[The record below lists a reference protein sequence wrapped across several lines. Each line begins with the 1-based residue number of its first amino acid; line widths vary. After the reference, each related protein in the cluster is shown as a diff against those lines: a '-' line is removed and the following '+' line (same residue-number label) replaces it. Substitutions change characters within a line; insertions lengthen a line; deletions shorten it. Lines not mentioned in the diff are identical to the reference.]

1 MTEEAVIKAL
11 EALPA
16 VMAEDEA
23 IPALNTHLC
32 ASETESLADTLKQVG
47 FGGSTQHRLI
57 GRVSPTQLALLVPRG
72 IALAE
77 INAHREQ
84 PISDA
89 ELRRVLADNHILD
102 YPGGTSQ
109 ASDAYVSP
117 LPPEGLNGPNPEA
130 LQGDDYPLEYDKNG
144 YPELP
149 ACLDC
154 RKAKMTAQA
163 A

>member
-1 MTEEAVIKAL
+1 MG
-11 EALPA
+11 
-16 VMAEDEA
+16 EDEA
-23 IPALNTHLC
+23 ILALNMHLC
-32 ASETESLADTLKQVG
+32 ASETESLADTLKQVC
-47 FGGSTQHRLI
+47 FGGSAQYRLI
-57 GRVSPTQLALLVPRG
+57 GRVSKTHLLALLVPRG

-77 INAHREQ
+77 INAHRKK

-154 RKAKMTAQA
+154 RKPKMTAQA

>member
-1 MTEEAVIKAL
+1 VLWRKH
-11 EALPA
+11 PA
-16 VMAEDEA
+16 SLNWASIAD
-23 IPALNTHLC
+23 PAW
-32 ASETESLADTLKQVG
+32 
-47 FGGSTQHRLI
+47 
-57 GRVSPTQLALLVPRG
+57 VPRG

-77 INAHREQ
+77 INAHRKQ

-89 ELRRVLADNHILD
+89 ELRRILADNHILD

-130 LQGDDYPLEYDKNG
+130 LQGDDYPLEYDENG

-149 ACLDC
+149 ACLER
-154 RKAKMTAQA
+154 RKPKMTARA